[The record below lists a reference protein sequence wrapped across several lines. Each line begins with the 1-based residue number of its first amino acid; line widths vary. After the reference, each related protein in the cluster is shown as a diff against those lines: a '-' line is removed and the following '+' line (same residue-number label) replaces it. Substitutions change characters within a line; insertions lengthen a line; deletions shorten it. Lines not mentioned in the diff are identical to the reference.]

1 MIDSAITIATEAE
14 KLGLLGFLCLVV
26 AVLIWVVRIVYKDRE
41 SCNNARIEDANQRAE
56 MNKELGEF
64 KGKLE
69 MMESLHIQSLI
80 EFYRKIR

>member
-1 MIDSAITIATEAE
+1 MIDSAITVATEAE

-26 AVLIWVVRIVYKDRE
+26 AVLIWVVRVVYKDRE
-41 SCNNARIEDANQRAE
+41 TCNNARIEDANQRAE

-80 EFYRKIR
+80 RTRGEVD

>member
-1 MIDSAITIATEAE
+1 MIDSAITVATEAE

-26 AVLIWVVRIVYKDRE
+26 AVLVWVVRVVYKDRE
-41 SCNNARIEDANQRAE
+41 ACTSARIEDANQRAK

-69 MMESLHIQSLI
+69 MMESLHIQALI
-80 EFYRKIR
+80 RTKGDVD

>member
-1 MIDSAITIATEAE
+1 MIESAITVATEAE

-26 AVLIWVVRIVYKDRE
+26 AVLIWVVRVVYKDRE
-41 SCNNARIEDANQRAE
+41 ACNNARIEDAQQRAE

-80 EFYRKIR
+80 RTRGEVD

>member
-1 MIDSAITIATEAE
+1 MIDSAITVATEAE

-26 AVLIWVVRIVYKDRE
+26 AVLIWVVRVVYKDRE
-41 SCNNARIEDANQRAE
+41 ACNSARIADANQRAE

-69 MMESLHIQSLI
+69 MMESLHIQALI
-80 EFYRKIR
+80 RAKGEID

>member
-1 MIDSAITIATEAE
+1 LIDSAITVATEAE

-26 AVLIWVVRIVYKDRE
+26 AVLVWVVRVVYKDRE
-41 SCNNARIEDANQRAE
+41 ACNSARIEDANQRAE

-69 MMESLHIQSLI
+69 MMESLHIQALI
-80 EFYRKIR
+80 RTRGEID

>member
-26 AVLIWVVRIVYKDRE
+26 AVLIWVVRIEYKDRE

-69 MMESLHIQSLI
+69 MMESLHIQALI
-80 EFYRKIR
+80 RTRGEID

>member
-1 MIDSAITIATEAE
+1 MIESAITVATEAE

-26 AVLIWVVRIVYKDRE
+26 AVLIWVVRVVYKDRE

-80 EFYRKIR
+80 RTRGEID